1 VIECR
6 GVTKSFGG
14 VHALR
19 GIDVTFGDGDLV
31 GLVGPNGSG
40 KSTLINTIT
49 GEFAP
54 TSGRI
59 FFEGRDVHA
68 MPSHRIRSLGIA
80 RTYQIPRPF
89 HSMTVLENVAVSCM
103 FGTERLTQQQALG
116 EAAQFV
122 DFTGLSTRAGAYPV
136 DLNLHQRHFL
146 ELARALAAQPKVLF
160 LDEVFA
166 GLTPGEIEASVGM
179 IRKIHATGVT
189 IVLVEHVMRL
199 VMQLASRLVV
209 LAQGRVLADGDPSV
223 VIQQDDVV
231 SAYLGRSYA
240 RDQ

>member
-14 VHALR
+14 VHALQ
-19 GIDVTFGDGDLV
+19 GVDVIFGDGDLV

-49 GEFAP
+49 GEYRP
-54 TSGRI
+54 TSGQI
-59 FFEGRDVHA
+59 FFGGRDVHA
-68 MPSHRIRSLGIA
+68 MPSHKIRSLGIA

-103 FGTERLTQQQALG
+103 FGAERLTQQQALA
-116 EAAQFV
+116 EAAQFLE
-122 DFTGLSTRAGAYPV
+122 FTGLATRSHTYPA

-166 GLTPGEIEASVGM
+166 GLTPSEIEASVGM

-189 IVLVEHVMRL
+189 IVLVEHIMRL

-209 LAQGRVLADGDPSV
+209 LAQGRVLADGEPSD

-240 RDQ
+240 RDH